1 MLRRLSFHLALVVSL
16 VLAAAANGGWKW
28 LPTL

>member
-1 MLRRLSFHLALVVSL
+1 MLRRLTFRFALVASF

-28 LPTL
+28 LPRL